1 MSFATECAENMET
14 LYGNMFGNMFYY
26 AHKGG
31 KDAEKIRKAED
42 AYASMWMDDEEE
54 LVLVCDATIFGSADE
69 GVALSTKHVFYK
81 NDITGLNLS
90 FGYDEISDVRGDF
103 ERVILQ
109 MKDGSEMYIAEGYR
123 DEARV
128 CLRFAIQYMKS
139 TIESKPFLDEWEQD
153 LKEVLFEEQV
163 PEAEDVSQEALAA
176 PAESVSTCTNCG
188 ATLMPNAKF
197 CSECGAP
204 VTKTEP
210 ERPTH
215 CPICGT
221 ELAEHAK
228 FCSECGYKIEG

>member
-54 LVLVCDATIFGSADE
+54 LVLVYDATIFGSADE
-69 GVALSTKHVFYK
+69 GVALSTKRVFYK
-81 NDITGLNLS
+81 NDITGLSLS

-103 ERVILQ
+103 ERLILQ
-109 MKDGSEMYIAEGYR
+109 MKDGSKMYIAEGYA
-123 DEARV
+123 DEAQAY
-128 CLRFAIQYMKS
+128 LRLAIQNMKS
-139 TIESKPFLDEWEQD
+139 MIESQPFFDEWEQD
-153 LKEVLFEEQV
+153 LKEVLFEGQMSETG
-163 PEAEDVSQEALAA
+163 DVSQEALAVS
-176 PAESVSTCTNCG
+176 AESALKCTNCG
-188 ATLMPNAKF
+188 AKLRPHANF
-197 CSECGAP
+197 CTACGAS

-215 CPICGT
+215 CPICGA
-221 ELAEHAK
+221 ELAKHAK
-228 FCSECGYKIEG
+228 FCPECGHKIEE